1 MRLAVRSTVR
11 QTLVGSH
18 NEQRLD
24 NSKTIDVYAI
34 IEGCSNVPQVCYVLR
49 LLAVL
54 ESTDR
59 GAVNR
64 YKRSPPLWLTPG
76 PHQKNPNQS

>member
-1 MRLAVRSTVR
+1 MVR
-11 QTLVGSH
+11 QTLAGSH

-34 IEGCSNVPQVCYVLR
+34 IEGCSNVPQFCYVLR

-64 YKRSPPLWLTPG
+64 YKRSPPYGSLQGLIKKTRTSPEL
-76 PHQKNPNQS
+76 